1 MWAKVTLPADVAYE
15 GKSMTLDLSVNA
27 SFPVGEGRE
36 FFEHNEKFQQ
46 TTTLQLSE
54 AGSGKQYFNGW
65 LIGHI
70 SALACCIIGGLVL
83 NSSAKS
89 LAARG
94 IAPKLITS
102 DDDENNV
109 EE

>member
-1 MWAKVTLPADVAYE
+1 
-15 GKSMTLDLSVNA
+15 MTLDLIVNA

-36 FFEHNEKFQQ
+36 FFEHNERFQQ
-46 TTTLQLSE
+46 STTLELSE

-83 NSSAKS
+83 NSNSRA
-89 LAARG
+89 LAAKG
-94 IAPKLITS
+94 ISPKLITS
-102 DDDENNV
+102 DDEEDIV